1 MNVADWTREEPMMKL
16 MQQGQFV
23 S

>member
-1 MNVADWTREEPMMKL
+1 MLLIEQEPMMKL